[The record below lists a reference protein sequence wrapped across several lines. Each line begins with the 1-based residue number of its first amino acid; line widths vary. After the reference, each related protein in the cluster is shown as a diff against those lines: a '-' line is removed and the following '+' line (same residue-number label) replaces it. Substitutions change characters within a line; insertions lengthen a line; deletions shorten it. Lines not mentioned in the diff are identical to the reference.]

1 MQSYIISVFV
11 AVRGIAKK
19 HKDQDA
25 LIKGGLEGE
34 DAEVTERAGWVG
46 GGGNMQAREAESG
59 NGKLDHQFFFSIHF
73 DLRDC
78 TVSVSCYLGH
88 LQRKRKFMWS
98 VQNRTS

>member
-34 DAEVTERAGWVG
+34 DAEVTQREQDGGAGG
-46 GGGNMQAREAESG
+46 TIYRPE
-59 NGKLDHQFFFSIHF
+59 K
-73 DLRDC
+73 
-78 TVSVSCYLGH
+78 
-88 LQRKRKFMWS
+88 
-98 VQNRTS
+98 QNQGMANWTTSSSLASTLI

>member
-25 LIKGGLEGE
+25 LIKAGLEGE
-34 DAEVTERAGWVG
+34 DAEVTQRERG
-46 GGGNMQAREAESG
+46 GRSNMRARGAESG

-78 TVSVSCYLGH
+78 TVSISCYLGH
-88 LQRKRKFMWS
+88 LL
-98 VQNRTS
+98 NI

>member
-1 MQSYIISVFV
+1 MQSFIVSVFI

-25 LIKGGLEGE
+25 LIKGRLEGE
-34 DAEVTERAGWVG
+34 DAEVTQREWDGRNNMRAGV
-46 GGGNMQAREAESG
+46 AESG
-59 NGKLDHQFFFSIHF
+59 DGKLDHQLFFSIHF

-88 LQRKRKFMWS
+88 LL
-98 VQNRTS
+98 NI

>member
-1 MQSYIISVFV
+1 MQSYIVSVFV

-34 DAEVTERAGWVG
+34 DAEVTQREQDGRNNVRARVI
-46 GGGNMQAREAESG
+46 ESG
-59 NGKLDHQFFFSIHF
+59 NGKLDHQIFFSIHF

-88 LQRKRKFMWS
+88 LQRKRKDS
-98 VQNRTS
+98 